1 MGSPASNH
9 TSADR
14 PTPITRLAA
23 GLALVALML
32 FAPGAAANR
41 LATANVDGGGT
52 GGPVV
57 TTRPDHAL
65 VRGSQVPPR
74 TSDVIRHGKSR
85 PRHAGAARDDRAR
98 AGLVPLAHS
107 SGAGRLSR
115 RRTQASNAD
124 PACEELS
131 ASEYSLVWPS
141 LQATVLTVTLAYGEW
156 FDVSHPVDGLTSYP
170 PILPFTPRPPPASA
184 SPS

>member
-23 GLALVALML
+23 GLALATLML

-131 ASEYSLVWPS
+131 ASEYSVVWPS

-156 FDVSHPVDGLTSYP
+156 FDVSHPVDGPTSYP